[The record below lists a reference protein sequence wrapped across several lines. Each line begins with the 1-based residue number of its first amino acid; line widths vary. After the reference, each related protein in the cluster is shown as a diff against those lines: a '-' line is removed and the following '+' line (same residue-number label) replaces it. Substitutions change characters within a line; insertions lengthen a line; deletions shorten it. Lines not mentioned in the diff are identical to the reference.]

1 MRLKR
6 VDNSHEMPFLDHL
19 EELRWRIIWSL
30 AALLLT
36 TCVGFLLVTK
46 FDVLGLLIRP
56 ITPFL
61 HGTKLKYLNPT
72 DPFFITLHLAVVV
85 GVLLAL
91 PIVVYHI
98 WAFVA
103 PALKREEKRSIV
115 PALYLGLVL
124 FMIGAAMAYFGA
136 IPITLRFMM
145 SFQSASLEQNIVI
158 SEYMGFVVKIILA
171 FGLVF
176 ELPVVV
182 LILATLGLIT
192 SSFLVRMRR
201 YFVVTAAIAASLLTP
216 GDAVSLT
223 LFLMAPLMLLYELSI
238 LLAKTVEKRRARA
251 AAAEAAAEAA
261 EAAAEAGR
269 LADGDLPAGAM

>member
-1 MRLKR
+1 MKVRR
-6 VDNSHEMPFLDHL
+6 VEHSQEMPFLDHL
-19 EELRWRIIWSL
+19 EELRWRIIYSL
-30 AALLLT
+30 AALLVT
-36 TCVGFLLVTK
+36 TLVGFWAVTK

-72 DPFFITLHLAVVV
+72 DPFFITLHLAMTV
-85 GVLLAL
+85 GLLLAL
-91 PIVVYHI
+91 PIIVYQV

-103 PALKREEKRSIV
+103 PALKKEEKRAIL

-124 FMIGAAMAYFGA
+124 FAIGAALAYFGA
-136 IPITLRFMM
+136 IPLTLRFMM
-145 SFQSASLEQNIVI
+145 SFQSASLEQNIII

-182 LILATLGLIT
+182 LILASLGLIT
-192 SSFLVRMRR
+192 SAFLVRMRR
-201 YFVVTAAIAASLLTP
+201 YFIVVAAIAASLLTP

-223 LFLMAPLMLLYELSI
+223 IFLMAPLMLLYELSI
-238 LLAKTVEKRRARA
+238 LLAKLVERRRAKA
-251 AAAEAAAEAA
+251 AAAAARAEGADFAAEA
-261 EAAAEAGR
+261 
-269 LADGDLPAGAM
+269 L